1 MTDTTSTTSKQ
12 STPNEKPK
20 RLYPSSQLLVA
31 LEARVLKTYLWI
43 LNWGGSVRYFSRHFS
58 KAIGISENKVERCIQ
73 ALVDKK
79 LVTVTNT
86 EQGFLLTPNAEE
98 HQKYF
103 EIPLGQMLGCEKI
116 KMADEATWNKE
127 SAVIKKPKIED
138 IEIDDMDDDQLE
150 AVMIRLQASINERKQ
165 MKKFVKV
172 TSSPTEKLT
181 TFLSDCVMVK
191 KRFQFWGRKDGKVE
205 KMWSQWF
212 KWDSDNRD
220 LIQLK
225 GFKGDHLLNE
235 YVDDKPLASL
245 P

>member
-1 MTDTTSTTSKQ
+1 MTDTT

-43 LNWGGSVRYFSRHFS
+43 LNWGGSVRYFSKHFS
-58 KAIGISENKVERCIQ
+58 KAIGISENRVERCIQ
-73 ALVDKK
+73 ALVDKR

-86 EQGFLLTPNAEE
+86 DQGFLLTPNAEE
-98 HQKYF
+98 HWKYS
-103 EIPLGQMLGCEKI
+103 EIPLGQMIGCDKI
-116 KMADEATWNKE
+116 KMAAEATWTKTTPVQK
-127 SAVIKKPKIED
+127 SKIED

-191 KRFQFWGRKDGKVE
+191 KRFQFWGRNKDGKVE
-205 KMWSQWF
+205 KMWSEWF

-220 LIQLK
+220 PIQLK

>member
-1 MTDTTSTTSKQ
+1 MTDTTSTT
-12 STPNEKPK
+12 NEKPK
-20 RLYPSSQLLVA
+20 RLYPSAQLVVA
-31 LEARVLKTYLWI
+31 LDAKVLKTYVWI
-43 LNWGGSVRYFSRHFS
+43 IIWGGSVRYFSRHFS
-58 KAIGISENKVERCIQ
+58 KAIGISENRVERCIQ
-73 ALVDKK
+73 ALVDKR

-86 EQGFLLTPNAEE
+86 EQDFLLTPNAEE
-98 HQKYF
+98 HHKYF
-103 EIPLGQMLGCEKI
+103 EIPFGQMLECDKI
-116 KMADEATWNKE
+116 KMTDEATWTKTTP
-127 SAVIKKPKIED
+127 VQKPKIED
-138 IEIDDMDDDQLE
+138 MEIEDMDDDQLK
-150 AVMIRLQASINERKQ
+150 ALFIRLQASINERKQ

-191 KRFQFWGRKDGKVE
+191 KRFQYWGRKDGKVE
-205 KMWSQWF
+205 KMWSEWF

-220 LIQLK
+220 PIQLK

>member
-235 YVDDKPLASL
+235 YIDDKPLASM

>member
-1 MTDTTSTTSKQ
+1 MTDTTSTT
-12 STPNEKPK
+12 NEKPK
-20 RLYPSSQLLVA
+20 RLYPSAQLVA
-31 LEARVLKTYLWI
+31 ALDAKVLKTYLWI
-43 LNWGGSVRYFSRHFS
+43 IIWGGSVRYFSRHFS
-58 KAIGISENKVERCIQ
+58 NAIGLSENRVERCIQ

-98 HQKYF
+98 HHKYF
-103 EIPLGQMLGCEKI
+103 EIPLGQMLGCGKI
-116 KMADEATWNKE
+116 KMAEKATWNKN
-127 SAVIKKPKIED
+127 APIQKPKFEDMEIED
-138 IEIDDMDDDQLE
+138 MNVDQIEAM
-150 AVMIRLQASINERKQ
+150 MIRLQASLQEKKQ

-205 KMWSQWF
+205 KMWSEWF

-220 LIQLK
+220 PIQLK

>member
-1 MTDTTSTTSKQ
+1 MTDTT

-43 LNWGGSVRYFSRHFS
+43 LNWGGSVRYFSKHFS
-58 KAIGISENKVERCIQ
+58 KAIGISENRVERCIQ
-73 ALVDKK
+73 ALVDKR

-86 EQGFLLTPNAEE
+86 DQGFLLTPNAEE
-98 HQKYF
+98 HWKYS
-103 EIPLGQMLGCEKI
+103 EIPLGQMIGCDKI
-116 KMADEATWNKE
+116 KMAAEATWTKTTPVQK
-127 SAVIKKPKIED
+127 SKIED

-191 KRFQFWGRKDGKVE
+191 KRFQFWGRNKDGKVE
-205 KMWSQWF
+205 KMWSEWF

-220 LIQLK
+220 PIQLK

-235 YVDDKPLASL
+235 YVDDKPLASM

>member
-1 MTDTTSTTSKQ
+1 MTDTTSTT
-12 STPNEKPK
+12 NEKPK
-20 RLYPSSQLLVA
+20 RLYPSAQLVVA

-86 EQGFLLTPNAEE
+86 EQRFLLTPNAEE
-98 HQKYF
+98 HHKYF

-116 KMADEATWNKE
+116 KMAEKATWNKN
-127 SAVIKKPKIED
+127 APIQKPKFEDMEIED
-138 IEIDDMDDDQLE
+138 MNVDQIEAM
-150 AVMIRLQASINERKQ
+150 MIRLQASLQEKKQ

-220 LIQLK
+220 PIQLK
-225 GFKGDHLLNE
+225 GFKGDNLLNE
-235 YVDDKPLASL
+235 YADDKPLASM

>member
-1 MTDTTSTTSKQ
+1 MSEQTTQTSTQT
-12 STPNEKPK
+12 TPNEKPK

-58 KAIGISENKVERCIQ
+58 KAIGISEDRVERCIQ
-73 ALVDKK
+73 ALVDKR

-103 EIPLGQMLGCEKI
+103 EIPLGQMLGCDKI
-116 KMADEATWNKE
+116 KMADEATWTKTTPVQK
-127 SAVIKKPKIED
+127 SKIED

-172 TSSPTEKLT
+172 TSSPTEK
-181 TFLSDCVMVK
+181 FD
-191 KRFQFWGRKDGKVE
+191 
-205 KMWSQWF
+205 
-212 KWDSDNRD
+212 D
-220 LIQLK
+220 LP
-225 GFKGDHLLNE
+225 F
-235 YVDDKPLASL
+235 
-245 P
+245 

>member
-1 MTDTTSTTSKQ
+1 MTDTTSTPSTQ

-58 KAIGISENKVERCIQ
+58 KAIGISEDRVERCIQ
-73 ALVDKK
+73 ALVDKR

-103 EIPLGQMLGCEKI
+103 EIPLGQMIGCDKI
-116 KMADEATWNKE
+116 KMADEATWTKTTPVQK
-127 SAVIKKPKIED
+127 SKIED

-205 KMWSQWF
+205 KMWSEWF

-220 LIQLK
+220 PIQLK

-235 YVDDKPLASL
+235 YKDDKPLASL